1 METQTRKP
9 DTKTKTKAGADQSGA
24 NYFEQRLSTAAQ
36 NGQEICFP
44 NDFQVTIEPHV
55 FRETWTN
62 LETGE
67 TDMSM
72 TVQMSGRV
80 TNKRNASKALIFL
93 DVEGTVRLAG
103 SSHFQ
108 ILLSKKQ
115 YVGPMSS
122 DNDGPGPVYGALQW
136 DDIKSTIN
144 RGDVIGVVGFPHRT
158 SRGELSILA
167 HGIRLL
173 GPCLHEL
180 PRDLEDRKLI
190 DSQRYLHYII
200 HPEATRPILMRSLFI
215 RTIRDFL
222 EGNDFMEV
230 ETNILET
237 GTGANAAPFLTH
249 YKSINADVIL
259 RVAPELKL
267 KLAVLAGFGRV
278 YEIGKQF
285 RNEGMDT
292 THNPEFTTCE
302 FYWPY
307 QTIEGLFQVTEEL
320 FGQLADV
327 AAANGYL
334 NSDID
339 WRGPYRRIDIVPELE
354 RLLGTEL
361 QPPYE
366 GETFRQ
372 LLEYQCIKRGF
383 QLPHPRTIA
392 KLFDTLISELIESQ
406 CQDPTFLYGHPLIMS
421 PLAKPEKERPHI
433 SARFEM
439 FVQRRELCN
448 AYSELNNPVI
458 QRQNF
463 LEQQIAQKAGD
474 CETIKDEGFC
484 LALEYGLPPTAGW
497 GMGIDRVLMAMLK
510 IERIGDTIMFPLSRA
525 AIHSLRDT

>member
-1 METQTRKP
+1 ME
-9 DTKTKTKAGADQSGA
+9 TKAGADQSGA
-24 NYFEQRLSTAAQ
+24 NYFEQRLKTVAQ
-36 NGQEICFP
+36 NGQESSFP
-44 NDFQVTIEPHV
+44 NDFQVTVEPHF
-55 FRETWTN
+55 FRETWSS
-62 LETGE
+62 LENGD
-67 TDMSM
+67 TDTSM
-72 TVQMSGRV
+72 TVQMAGRV
-80 TNKRNASKALIFL
+80 ANKRNASKALIFL
-93 DVEGTVRLAG
+93 DVEGVVRMEG

-115 YVGPMSS
+115 YVGPLSESESESEYS
-122 DNDGPGPVYGALQW
+122 DLDSPGPVYQALQW
-136 DDIKSTIN
+136 NDIKSTIN
-144 RGDVIGVVGFPHRT
+144 RGDVVGVVGYPHRT
-158 SRGELSILA
+158 NRGELSIQA

-173 GPCLHEL
+173 GPCLHDI
-180 PRDLEDRKLI
+180 PRDLEDRKLV

-215 RTIRDFL
+215 RTIRQFL
-222 EGNDFMEV
+222 EGYDFLEV

-237 GTGANAAPFLTH
+237 GTGANAEPFLTH
-249 YKSINADVIL
+249 YKSVNTDVIL

-267 KLAVLAGFGRV
+267 KLAVIAGFGRV

-334 NSDID
+334 NNDIN
-339 WRGPYRRIDIVPELE
+339 WHGPYRRIDIVPELE
-354 RLLGTEL
+354 RLLGIAL
-361 QPPYE
+361 PPPYE

-372 LLEYQCIKRGF
+372 LLESACIDHGF

-463 LEQQIAQKAGD
+463 LEQQMAQQAGD
-474 CETIKDEGFC
+474 REIIKDEGFC

-510 IERIGDTIMFPLSRA
+510 VERIGDTIMFPLSRA
-525 AIHSLRDT
+525 SLHAL

>member
-1 METQTRKP
+1 MEPRKA
-9 DTKTKTKAGADQSGA
+9 DTKAGADQSGA
-24 NYFEQRLSTAAQ
+24 NYFEQRLQTAAQ
-36 NGQEICFP
+36 NGQESCFP
-44 NDFQVTIEPHV
+44 NDFQVTIEPHI
-55 FRETWTN
+55 FRDTWFD
-62 LETGE
+62 LENGD

-93 DVEGTVRLAG
+93 DVEGTVRLEG
-103 SSHFQ
+103 SAHFQ

-115 YVGPMSS
+115 YGEA
-122 DNDGPGPVYGALQW
+122 GVYRALQW
-136 DDIKSTIN
+136 NDIKSTIN
-144 RGDVIGVVGFPHRT
+144 RGDIVGVVGYPHRT
-158 SRGELSILA
+158 NRGELSVQA

-173 GPCLHEL
+173 GPCLHDL

-200 HPEATRPILMRSLFI
+200 HPEATKPILMRSLFI
-215 RTIRDFL
+215 RTIRKFLESKDFL
-222 EGNDFMEV
+222 EV

-237 GTGANAAPFLTH
+237 GTGANAEPFLTH
-249 YKSINADVIL
+249 YRSINADVIL

-307 QTIEGLFQVTEEL
+307 QTIEGLFHVTEEL

-327 AAANGYL
+327 ANANGYP
-334 NSDID
+334 NSDIN
-339 WRGPYRRIDIVPELE
+339 WHGPYRRIDIVPELE
-354 RLLGTEL
+354 RLLGITL

-366 GETFRQ
+366 GESFRQ
-372 LLEYQCIKRGF
+372 LLECQCTKQGLE
-383 QLPHPRTIA
+383 LPRPRTIA
-392 KLFDTLISELIESQ
+392 KLFDTLISELLESQ
-406 CQDPTFLYGHPLIMS
+406 CEDPTFLYGHPLIMS
-421 PLAKPEKERPHI
+421 PLAKPEKERSHI

-439 FVQRRELCN
+439 FIQRRELCN

-463 LEQQIAQKAGD
+463 LEQQLAQKAGD
-474 CETIKDEGFC
+474 RETIKDEGFC

-510 IERIGDTIMFPLSRA
+510 VDRIGDTIMFPLSRA
-525 AIHSLRDT
+525 SLT